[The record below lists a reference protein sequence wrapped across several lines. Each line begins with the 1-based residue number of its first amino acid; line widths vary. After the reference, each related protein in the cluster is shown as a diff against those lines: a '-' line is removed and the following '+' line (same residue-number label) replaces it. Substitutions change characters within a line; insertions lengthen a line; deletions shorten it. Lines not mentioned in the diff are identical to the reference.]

1 MTTDVRRRP
10 VLLALGAAAA
20 VLLLGGHSPYR
31 QWEVFRKARLVLLVS
46 AADELAVRLAQSLV
60 GLYAERLPESRA
72 TVARSRDT
80 NDLVR
85 LVASKQLEV
94 ALLRES
100 QAHAVLTGAEPFSDN
115 GRVELRTLAALG
127 DHLLVCLDGV
137 STGVAYKLV
146 EALADGWRTLD
157 PSLVRDAQGPRPA
170 PAVLVPLHPG
180 AVEFYRDHG

>member
-1 MTTDVRRRP
+1 MGGVSQGAAGVAGQRRRC
-10 VLLALGAAAA
+10 
-20 VLLLGGHSPYR
+20 
-31 QWEVFRKARLVLLVS
+31 
-46 AADELAVRLAQSLV
+46 DLAVRLAQSLV
-60 GLYAERLPESRA
+60 GIFAERLPESRA
-72 TVARSRDT
+72 TVARARDT

-146 EALADGWRTLD
+146 EALADGWR
-157 PSLVRDAQGPRPA
+157 DAGPIAGARRPGP
-170 PAVLVPLHPG
+170 PAG
-180 AVEFYRDHG
+180 ARGARAVASRRVEFYRDHG

>member
-10 VLLALGAAAA
+10 VLLALGATAA

-46 AADELAVRLAQSLV
+46 AADALAVRLAQSV
-60 GLYAERLPESRA
+60 AGLYAERLPESRA
-72 TVARSRDT
+72 TVARARDT

-94 ALLRES
+94 SLLRES

-115 GRVELRTLAALG
+115 SRVELRTLAALG
-127 DHLLVCLDGV
+127 DHLLVCLSEV
-137 STGVAYKLV
+137 STGAAYMLV
-146 EALADGWRTLD
+146 EALAEGWRTLD
-157 PSLVRDAQGPRPA
+157 PSLVREAQGPRPTS
-170 PAVLVPLHPG
+170 AVLVPLHPG

>member
-46 AADELAVRLAQSLV
+46 AADALAVRLAQSLV

-72 TVARSRDT
+72 TVARARDT

-146 EALADGWRTLD
+146 EALADGWRTLG
-157 PSLVRDAQGPRPA
+157 PSLVRDAQGPRPDS
-170 PAVLVPLHPG
+170 AVLVPLHPG